1 MMIDLS
7 LDYHAHILPCCDHGS
22 DGLATSLR
30 QLELAASAGVRTI
43 CATPHFYPQNE
54 SLGSFLERR
63 EEAYDLLRPKLG
75 DEHPRV
81 LLGAEVLIC
90 DGMERLEGLCKL
102 CRDGTNELLLE
113 LPFYKWQDSIIDT
126 VIALNDREDIKP
138 IIAHA
143 DRYPTEDI
151 ERLIGEGISLQLNV
165 SALSHMKHR
174 RLYLGW
180 INEGF
185 VKYIGSDIHMLGTG
199 YKDWEKAVKI
209 LKKRSS

>member
-22 DGLATSLR
+22 DDLETSLR
-30 QLELAASAGVRTI
+30 QLELAASAGVGTI
-43 CATPHFYPQNE
+43 CATPHFYPHNE
-54 SLGSFLERR
+54 SPGSFLERR
-63 EEAYDLLRPKLG
+63 ERAFSLLRPKLG

-102 CRDGTNELLLE
+102 CREGTNELLLE
-113 LPFYKWQDSIIDT
+113 LPFYKWQDNIWDT
-126 VIALNDREDIKP
+126 IFSLNDREDIKL

-143 DRYPTEDI
+143 DRYPICDI
-151 ERLIGEGISLQLNV
+151 ETLIDEGISLQLNV
-165 SALSHMKHR
+165 SALSHFKNR
-174 RLYLGW
+174 RVYLSW
-180 INEGF
+180 IDEGF
-185 VKYIGSDIHMLGTG
+185 VKYIGSDIHMLNTG
-199 YKDWEKAVKI
+199 YRDWEKAVKI